1 MTAIATWAP
10 VTTLATRTRTLQRR
24 RCEAASA
31 RFHNIIRG
39 GDSGAVVVAQD
50 RDEQDVEGRDA
61 VLERDDDAIVDHMPG
76 GAHSRNRR
84 YQERMYRQRLPQ
96 GVQVIEQPLHC
107 LGLLDVGEVAA
118 AGNGD
123 HLNVGEYV
131 G

>member
-1 MTAIATWAP
+1 MP
-10 VTTLATRTRTLQRR
+10 VSTTLFVAVI
-24 RCEAASA
+24 AAQLSWP
-31 RFHNIIRG
+31 
-39 GDSGAVVVAQD
+39 QD
-50 RDEQDVEGRDA
+50 HHERDVEGRHA
-61 VLERDDDAIVDHMPG
+61 VLERDGDGIVEHMPG

-118 AGNGD
+118 ARNGD
-123 HLNVGEYV
+123 HLNVEEYV